1 MRLFRLHSLA
11 SENHTNWVIDTINS
25 SSFHCSSFAAFN
37 DPMEGVFRTNSIT
50 DLENLT
56 SQKNKFKA
64 CCFTDIYG
72 VKNPAL
78 WGYYA
83 GSFRGVAF
91 EVLPANDHIYK
102 IDYANE
108 IPSIPDTD
116 DESLKKAL
124 TTKLKPWKH
133 EREFRFINKTEE
145 EKNKIGEIVALH
157 CFIPYSEVE
166 NRDQIH
172 KSSDS
177 IQSYLKNLSRLES
190 EVGENTPIYVA
201 GYDHRMNRIKLTKN
215 HLRHN
220 NACERDAEFASLSQ
234 HPST

>member
-25 SSFHCSSFAAFN
+25 SRFHCSSFAAFN
-37 DPMEGVFRTNSIT
+37 DPMEGIFRTNSIT

-56 SQKNKFKA
+56 SQKNKFKV

-91 EVLPANDHIYK
+91 EVLPANDHIHK

-145 EKNKIGEIVALH
+145 EENKIGEIVALH
-157 CFIPYSEVE
+157 CFIPYYEVD
-166 NRDQIH
+166 NRIQIRNSS
-172 KSSDS
+172 KS
-177 IQSYLKNLSRLES
+177 IKTYLVNLRRLKNQ
-190 EVGENTPIYVA
+190 VGGKIPIYEA
-201 GYDHRMNRIKLTKN
+201 GYDQQRNKIKLTKN
-215 HLRHN
+215 DI
-220 NACERDAEFASLSQ
+220 CQQDA
-234 HPST
+234 